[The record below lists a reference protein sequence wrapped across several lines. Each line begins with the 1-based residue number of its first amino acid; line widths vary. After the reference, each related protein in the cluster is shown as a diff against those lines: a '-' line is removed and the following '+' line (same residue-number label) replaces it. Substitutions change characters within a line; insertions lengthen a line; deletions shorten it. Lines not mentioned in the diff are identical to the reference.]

1 MRLFQTSLVLFLWT
15 FILLPHKAHSG
26 WFSSDSSE
34 ESCGYSGDFL
44 KGMKILKKNFDTLY
58 HNFEIRVI
66 LCHSE

>member
-15 FILLPHKAHSG
+15 FILLAHKVHSG

-34 ESCGYSGDFL
+34 ESCGYPGDFL
-44 KGMKILKKNFDTLY
+44 KDMKKIFDTLY
-58 HNFEIRVI
+58 HYFEVRVI